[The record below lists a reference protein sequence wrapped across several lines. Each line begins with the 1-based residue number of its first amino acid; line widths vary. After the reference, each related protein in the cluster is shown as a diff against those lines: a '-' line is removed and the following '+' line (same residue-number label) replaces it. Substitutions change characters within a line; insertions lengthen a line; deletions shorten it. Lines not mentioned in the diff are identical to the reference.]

1 MNSLWLDATARINRG
16 ERMVLL
22 FPWHQS
28 PDEQPDLERI
38 DEGYAADSV
47 ESWYPIDDH
56 HWYFTRDDLGRLFQE
71 TTGILGD
78 LSFRKTT
85 ELRRWL
91 ARALN
96 EGEVRAYLWRQ
107 PEIPVSFAAQTETA
121 KAGPEANAW
130 HGLGAYEP
138 EPKPQS
144 KAKAWPANE
153 PTSFAECEKRLIAA
167 KARIEV
173 DHFQPKYSDAELLAM
188 RDEAMRNGGTLP
200 NRFIVWV
207 GKGAKGDGDL
217 VGFKRADT
225 VIPAHDEKPEEVKPG
240 RATAWTAAFSQ
251 VEDADLDAELL
262 CAKNGME
269 YDPKSAYTVVIIDR
283 SIPVP
288 GAAEGLT
295 FIPTYEKMIEIG
307 MIEFVP
313 EGLEERDLR
322 AAMTPECTRD
332 YLKQFP
338 AFFAFADAVG
348 RKTFDPDMA
357 REFGSK
363 MEQPK
368 RDRFLARQHYNNQF
382 GANKDFLG
390 NGLTK
395 QLKLEKHPATI
406 PKDFGSFEAIT
417 LERNPPTIGQRKA
430 AGAAHSFTIPAIKA
444 GA

>member
-1 MNSLWLDATARINRG
+1 MSSLWLDATARINRG

-91 ARALN
+91 ARALDD
-96 EGEVRAYLWRQ
+96 GEVRAYHWRQ
-107 PEIPVSFAAQTETA
+107 PEVPFSFPAQTETA

-153 PTSFAECEKRLIAA
+153 PTSFAECEERLIAA
-167 KARIEV
+167 KQRIA
-173 DHFQPKYSDAELLAM
+173 DDGFQPKYSDAQLIAM

-207 GKGAKGDGDL
+207 GKDAKGDSDL

-225 VIPAHDEKPEEVKPG
+225 VIPAHDGKPEEVKPG
-240 RATAWTAAFSQ
+240 RATAWTAAFTQ
-251 VEDADLDAELL
+251 VEDADLDPELL
-262 CAKNGME
+262 CMKNGMN
-269 YDPKSAYTVVIIDR
+269 YDPSSPYTMIVIDQTM
-283 SIPVP
+283 PVP
-288 GAAEGLT
+288 GATAGIT
-295 FIPTYEKMIEIG
+295 FIPTFSKMTEVG
-307 MIEFVP
+307 TIEFVP
-313 EGLEERDLR
+313 EGLSDREIGE
-322 AAMTPECTRD
+322 AMTPEGNSAYAAQYTGFAAFCAENQIKPYD
-332 YLKQFP
+332 PKALK
-338 AFFAFADAVG
+338 AFLTTLPPEARSAF
-348 RKTFDPDMA
+348 
-357 REFGSK
+357 S
-363 MEQPK
+363 
-368 RDRFLARQHYNNQF
+368 ARQHFNSQL
-382 GANKDFLG
+382 GANEHFLG

-395 QLKLEKHPATI
+395 QKPAKGHPATHG
-406 PKDFGSFEAIT
+406 KKYGAVEAIT
-417 LERNPPTIGQRKA
+417 LERNPPTIGARLDSGSAKRIVMPKR
-430 AGAAHSFTIPAIKA
+430 GV
-444 GA
+444 